1 MGRLEP
7 ACFSFG
13 SDNALYALVF
23 AYDLSIAKGA
33 DNAVVALIK
42 SNASPSGPDAL
53 TWQVVSTIR
62 QAELATIVEGGT
74 FGYYPVQCLVDPSG
88 GFLAWSYQ
96 TYQPGQPR
104 NRPRPGGFR
113 YDPLLTTPSST
124 TTGKGGWVNVDS
136 PITYS
141 WTMSSSAGDG
151 SLMYLADGAGKY
163 NYYHAYVPTS
173 GTSLNFGALNTGV
186 TPHLMEDSATQW
198 ALNFSTTGYIK
209 NVRIS
214 STNVFLW
221 GSDTIFKNPF
231 TVATLPQSG
240 PLPTTAPLFQ
250 AVNFTTAGQCATSG
264 VLRNSVY
271 SYCAD
276 RKTHGDQY
284 SLYEWNGSKSSGPI
298 SMTKLPSAEVFT
310 TGISG
315 IFGDPASTTYLL
327 VQSGYM
333 NGGRPTSGTILKA
346 LVLTGTNAGTVLDVP
361 KNITVSDNLSSM
373 NATTGGPEGPGR
385 NGGSGGKGDDEL
397 FGTVPAPGM
406 SSTVKVIL
414 GVVGA
419 FLVIGFAL
427 AIVLRKRKQRKFMV
441 MQEHSSTIHMQP
453 TDGVGRRV

>member
-104 NRPRPGGFR
+104 NKPRPGGFR

-198 ALNFSTTGYIK
+198 ALN
-209 NVRIS
+209 
-214 STNVFLW
+214 
-221 GSDTIFKNPF
+221 
-231 TVATLPQSG
+231 
-240 PLPTTAPLFQ
+240 
-250 AVNFTTAGQCATSG
+250 
-264 VLRNSVY
+264 
-271 SYCAD
+271 
-276 RKTHGDQY
+276 KTHGDQY

-298 SMTKLPSAEVFT
+298 SMTKLPSAKVFT

-397 FGTVPAPGM
+397 FGTVPSPGM